1 LTTAQV
7 RNIDSHDP
15 EKLEAIAD
23 NIFSLNFMFWT
34 VRHRNRVEDPYDLTE
49 PEFVTLDTLYSKGL
63 CTVGELQQVL
73 DVRPAQMSRIV
84 RSLEHKAEKPLIKCS
99 INPQDKRKID
109 VVITDL
115 GKKVHDEYKQR
126 RIRINMDLLK
136 NLSKSEQEEVGRL
149 INRYRQ
155 IMEEMLQ
162 HS

>member
-1 LTTAQV
+1 MQ
-7 RNIDSHDP
+7 
-15 EKLEAIAD
+15 LESIAGD
-23 NIFSLNFMFWT
+23 LFSLNFMFWT
-34 VRHRNRVEDPYDLTE
+34 VRHRNRVEDPYDLTD
-49 PEFVTLDTLYSKGL
+49 PEFVALDTLHSKGL

-73 DVRPAQMSRIV
+73 DVRPAQMSRII
-84 RSLEHKAEKPLIKCS
+84 RALEHKAEKPMIKCS

-115 GKKVHDEYKQR
+115 GRKVHDEYKHR
-126 RIRINMDLLK
+126 RIMINVDLLK

-149 INRYRQ
+149 VNRYRQ